1 MVGDTILLSAP
12 FSRAPQAKSALT
24 ILGTL
29 KRPLIPDLRQLL
41 PFRHNLSEEGPPL
54 RVVCLESL
62 KITGSTGL
70 KKTQRRVF
78 SGL

>member
-12 FSRAPQAKSALT
+12 FSRAPQAKSALA

-29 KRPLIPDLRQLL
+29 QPPLIPDLRQLL
-41 PFRHNLSEEGPPL
+41 PFRHNLSEGLPL
-54 RVVCLESL
+54 RVVCFGEPQDY
-62 KITGSTGL
+62 GSTSL

-78 SGL
+78 SGF